1 MSLHYGLCRQC
12 VQCFGVERDLGICP
26 IDNSG
31 TTLRNGVSILNDHL
45 ASSRNISI
53 NNCVEKSETKKAVRR
68 IAFFYSNRSRRCAR
82 VLVHGLRNHSGI
94 LFFFL
99 AVLPLPVGSRGGEK
113 WPQPS
118 RVYLFVVLWCVCVC
132 VCVWLCASVSAC
144 GGSFV
149 AAAVQEEN
157 IEAIS
162 GVCYSPLYP
171 RASCSWNRTGEK
183 REKERKKDRKGH
195 THTLHP
201 RWSISFCQRRRVLC
215 CGSCQGKLPSKGK

>member
-53 NNCVEKSETKKAVRR
+53 NNCIEKSETKKAVRR

-94 LFFFL
+94 LFFFSCFL
-99 AVLPLPVGSRGGEK
+99 SVLGVAKSGLNHPASTCLLYFGV
-113 WPQPS
+113 
-118 RVYLFVVLWCVCVC
+118 FVC

-162 GVCYSPLYP
+162 RVCYSPLYP

-195 THTLHP
+195 TQTLHP